1 MKLKIENQKLQD
13 KEVENWWNDEKT
25 KKWHHFTYDKSNFLS
40 HHVIPR
46 QKKV

>member
-25 KKWHHFTYDKSNFLS
+25 NNENSFTHTTWISFQPPPTFYLS
-40 HHVIPR
+40 Y
-46 QKKV
+46 